1 METTDTNSSS
11 PSLAAAGTQERARP
25 NKRPID
31 EIDQVIDCVI
41 NRSND
46 AHSDYESDVASDS
59 GRSLTSAPRS
69 KRARGDILAPDGSVL
84 RAGGSDVEDDPTY
97 RAQLLQLVAS
107 ATNSRTTDLETG
119 VGDLIDFYLVIG
131 QPAVFREMIESV
143 STLLDDRLPLI
154 IDNRGAFCGVRIS
167 GMEKSQTCYVR
178 AQFSCDTAYVS
189 AGAIATYGGLENC
202 VRDATGT
209 VVSTERMT
217 RFHVLTKVMKACL
230 GAIPKTMSLRVVKS
244 ARRDEI
250 VFGCYDGP
258 SSKRQDMACVP
269 TVIAETSDV
278 SGAAEGSGGEGAT
291 GVVEDDDDPTRWIV
305 EMDCDHDALFSFSA
319 ELLRNAITPAVALSA
334 DDVTFTV
341 KEPREQLRG
350 GRPAPVRHAVLV
362 VSVKGTGSYSKPFYA
377 TGPWEA
383 EQQEATGT
391 SSSTSSGAQ
400 PSPADSAASTPRSYT
415 VGADAD
421 VSMSTELE
429 GTLEQRY
436 ANVYDVKKMMG
447 FLKGIR
453 GTVYVTLGKDMPI
466 SIAHGN
472 TQYRVEMV
480 QAPKNPDA
488 AGTAATTANTAA

>member
-1 METTDTNSSS
+1 MDTDASHSAT
-11 PSLAAAGTQERARP
+11 AASAQGRARP

-41 NRSND
+41 GRGND
-46 AHSDYESDVASDS
+46 AHSDYDSDVASDS

-84 RAGGSDVEDDPTY
+84 RAGGSDVEDDPAY

-107 ATNSRTTDLETG
+107 ATNSRTAELEEG

-189 AGAIATYGGLENC
+189 AGAVSTYGGLQNRIE
-202 VRDATGT
+202 DAEG
-209 VVSTERMT
+209 VVVERMT
-217 RFHVLTKVMKACL
+217 RFHVHTKVMKACL

-278 SGAAEGSGGEGAT
+278 SGAAEDGGGGA
-291 GVVEDDDDPTRWIV
+291 VAAASVIDDDADPTRWIV
-305 EMDCDHDALFSFSA
+305 EMDCAHDTLFSFSA
-319 ELLRNAITPAVALSA
+319 ELLRNAIAPAACMSA

-341 KEPREQLRG
+341 KQPREQLRG
-350 GRPAPVRHAVLV
+350 GRPAAVRHAVLV

-377 TGPWEA
+377 TGPWEP
-383 EQQEATGT
+383 EPQEDAGASS
-391 SSSTSSGAQ
+391 SSSTAPSGTPQ
-400 PSPADSAASTPRSYT
+400 PSPADSAASTPRSYA

-421 VSMSTELE
+421 ASMSTELE
-429 GTLEQRY
+429 GTLEQCY

-453 GTVYVTLGKDMPI
+453 GTIYVTLGKDMPI

-480 QAPKNPDA
+480 QAPRNPDA
-488 AGTAATTANTAA
+488 AVA

>member
-1 METTDTNSSS
+1 METTDANNGNNASSNSTSAL
-11 PSLAAAGTQERARP
+11 LATGVGAQERARP

-41 NRSND
+41 NQGSD

-84 RAGGSDVEDDPTY
+84 RAGGSDVDDDPAY

-131 QPAVFREMIESV
+131 QPAVFREMIGSV
-143 STLLDDRLPLI
+143 STLLDDRLPLL

-189 AGAIATYGGLENC
+189 AGAISAYGGLENC
-202 VRDATGT
+202 VKDAAGA
-209 VVSTERMT
+209 VVSVERMT
-217 RFHVLTKVMKACL
+217 RFHVHTKVMKACL
-230 GAIPKTMSLRVVKS
+230 DAIPKTMSLRVVKS

-278 SGAAEGSGGEGAT
+278 SAEAEGVA
-291 GVVEDDDDPTRWIV
+291 DDDDPTRWIV

-319 ELLRNAITPAVALSA
+319 ESLRNAIAPAVALSA
-334 DDVTFTV
+334 DEVTFTV

-377 TGPWEA
+377 TGPWDDA
-383 EQQEATGT
+383 QQEVGA
-391 SSSTSSGAQ
+391 STPSGAQ
-400 PSPADSAASTPRSYT
+400 PSLAGSAASTPRSYT

-421 VSMSTELE
+421 ASMSTELE

-453 GTVYVTLGKDMPI
+453 GTVYVTLGEDMPI

-488 AGTAATTANTAA
+488 AAAAASTNTAA